1 MRTPTTGARSSSWDA
16 EAVPSLAG
24 LLAEGLGSAVTKW
37 SALTAVWTAVL
48 YAIGYLA
55 LRFQLTAFGIG
66 TDLSVLDERYLFE
79 GAKFLLLVMTAIPL
93 GLLLGL
99 PVAALAW
106 VIVRVLPGVRDTFV
120 RWYSVPA
127 RPLIAGIVFA
137 VLFIQIVMRQ
147 CLAFNDL
154 LLAVDLPKQPP
165 WFRAILLAGDD
176 IPMNLF
182 VVLLLLGVAVTAACV
197 PALGVWDTARPF
209 DRMLGALL
217 VALLAIELLLLPV
230 NHGYL
235 GTRRAMPRVVL
246 DTPGEA
252 GRPAWLV
259 WEGKDGVTHL
269 VLDPKGERRLITV
282 PKDKA
287 TRTEMVAYDPVLR
300 ILYGG
305 VTAPR

>member
-1 MRTPTTGARSSSWDA
+1 
-16 EAVPSLAG
+16 
-24 LLAEGLGSAVTKW
+24 
-37 SALTAVWTAVL
+37 
-48 YAIGYLA
+48 
-55 LRFQLTAFGIG
+55 
-66 TDLSVLDERYLFE
+66 
-79 GAKFLLLVMTAIPL
+79 
-93 GLLLGL
+93 
-99 PVAALAW
+99 
-106 VIVRVLPGVRDTFV
+106 
-120 RWYSVPA
+120 
-127 RPLIAGIVFA
+127 
-137 VLFIQIVMRQ
+137 MRQ

-154 LLAVDLPKQPP
+154 LLAADLPKQPP

-217 VALLAIELLLLPV
+217 VVLLAIELLLLPV

-252 GRPAWLV
+252 DRPAWLV